1 MNILE
6 KFQSVIIFVSII
18 LGLYLGQMAF
28 VSDLF
33 SNLITIFLFFMLFTI
48 FLNIDLVEFR
58 NSFKKL
64 KFTLSSLFI
73 NFIWTPILAYVL
85 GFIFFSH
92 EVGLWIG
99 FIMLLVTPCT
109 DWYLVFTDIAKGD
122 VPLSLSIL
130 PLNLVFQIVL
140 LPVYLFAFTG
150 TSTVINLNLFVESL
164 LLVIVLPF
172 IISQVLRFIMLRI
185 NNSNNNKIYNNIN
198 NNKHKSEEMNFED
211 KGINEFSNNGYL
223 KKFFNAMDY
232 LQIIFLALAIFSM
245 FASQGKL
252 LLENLWVFS
261 LVLIPFLLFFIVNFV
276 FVRGINRFLK
286 FPKKEYV
293 SLTLTTLARN
303 SPISLSIAVVA
314 FSNEPLISLTLVIA
328 PLIEL
333 PILIIISR
341 FLLFLN
347 K

>member
-1 MNILE
+1 MNVLE

-18 LGLYLGQMAF
+18 LGLYFGQMAF
-28 VSDLF
+28 VADLF
-33 SNLITIFLFFMLFTI
+33 SSLIITFLFFMLFTI
-48 FLNIDLVEFR
+48 FLNIDLVEFK

-64 KFTLSSLFI
+64 KFTLSSLSI

-85 GFIFFSH
+85 GFIFLSH
-92 EVGLWIG
+92 DVGLWVG

-122 VPLSLSIL
+122 IPLSLSIL
-130 PLNLVFQIVL
+130 PLNLVLQIIL
-140 LPVYLFAFTG
+140 LPVYLFVFTG

-164 LLVIVLPF
+164 LLVVALPF
-172 IISQVLRFIMLRI
+172 IIAQVLRFILLRI
-185 NNSNNNKIYNNIN
+185 NNSNNNSNS
-198 NNKHKSEEMNFED
+198 NKYKSEEINFED
-211 KGINEFSNNGYL
+211 KGINESFNNGYL
-223 KKFFNAMDY
+223 KKFFNSMDY

-261 LVLIPFLLFFIVNFV
+261 LVLIPFLFFFIVNFV
-276 FVRGINRFLK
+276 FVRWINRFLK
-286 FPKKEYV
+286 FSKKEYV

-303 SPISLSIAVVA
+303 SPVSLAIAVVA
-314 FSNEPLISLTLVIA
+314 FPNEPLISLTLVIA

-341 FLLFLN
+341 ILLFLN